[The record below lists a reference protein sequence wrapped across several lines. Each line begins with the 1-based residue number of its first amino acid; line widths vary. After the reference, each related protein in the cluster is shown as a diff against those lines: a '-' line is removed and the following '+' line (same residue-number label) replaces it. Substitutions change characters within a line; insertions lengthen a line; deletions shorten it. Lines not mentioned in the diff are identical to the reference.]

1 MAMMTE
7 IGAAS
12 ASNCITHGSHQR
24 KGRISMMKSHAVRQI
39 IGCALLL
46 AVGFSATAEDR
57 PYNLVCFEES
67 GLIESLAGVV
77 NAQQFLRNDSI
88 LKSGSCGFAQ
98 VPSGSTARYLGI
110 HATTHGFLYPI
121 YLVTYATTGQRMY
134 SADGIFR
141 ADQWKVKR
149 LRRTNQR
156 VIVPRRCDTLEGFI
170 SMTGRV
176 PKYISVPYR
185 CKVEIVE

>member
-1 MAMMTE
+1 MIRSQT
-7 IGAAS
+7 
-12 ASNCITHGSHQR
+12 
-24 KGRISMMKSHAVRQI
+24 VRQI

-46 AVGFSATAEDR
+46 AAGFSATAQDR

-77 NAQQFLRNDSI
+77 NAQQFLRNDST

-98 VPSGSTARYLGI
+98 IPSGSTARYLGI
-110 HATTHGFLYPI
+110 HATAHGFLYPM

-134 SADGIFR
+134 SADGIFK

-149 LRRTNQR
+149 LRGTNQR
-156 VIVPRRCDTLEGFI
+156 VIVPRKCDTLEGFI